1 MRMTAQMDTTKMAGE
16 DVQVQMEKRQSVHH
30 LVYPTTMDDV
40 PIRIQMDMSAQYDHH
55 QTDLGDVRRL
65 E

>member
-1 MRMTAQMDTTKMAGE
+1 MTAQMDTTKMAGE

-30 LVYPTTMDDV
+30 LVHPTTMDDA
-40 PIRIQMDMSAQYDHH
+40 PIRIQMDMSVLYDHH
-55 QTDLGDVRRL
+55 QTDLEDVRRL